1 MNKKIDNKFVPSYFP
16 NDLPWYERDGLMTQ
30 YDQVKCEQFLEDTDA
45 HFQNLK
51 NIKFDIINSKGRP
64 KSKLKQYQTVNHRE
78 ILSYP
83 PDLQDEI
90 IFSIFRVKRNDMFVK
105 REVAMEH
112 FKKSLKSV
120 GRGRFIKKIEIF
132 VIKKLGRKM

>member
-1 MNKKIDNKFVPSYFP
+1 M
-16 NDLPWYERDGLMTQ
+16 
-30 YDQVKCEQFLEDTDA
+30 
-45 HFQNLK
+45 
-51 NIKFDIINSKGRP
+51 
-64 KSKLKQYQTVNHRE
+64 NHRE

-132 VIKKLGRKM
+132 VIKKLRRKM

>member
-1 MNKKIDNKFVPSYFP
+1 
-16 NDLPWYERDGLMTQ
+16 
-30 YDQVKCEQFLEDTDA
+30 
-45 HFQNLK
+45 
-51 NIKFDIINSKGRP
+51 
-64 KSKLKQYQTVNHRE
+64 
-78 ILSYP
+78 
-83 PDLQDEI
+83 
-90 IFSIFRVKRNDMFVK
+90 MFVK